1 MRFTIRQFLSA
12 ILLLLPAALV
22 AADRTDSFVDALGA
36 NERAAIGIDSM
47 TPAQIAA
54 LEAAV
59 QRYSSGRKEEA
70 VAAAKESV
78 RIEMS
83 DAIDAKEK
91 ELASAKMQLA
101 ETEKRLQANE
111 TDEAKPKR
119 SLLDRAAVL
128 LRPGTRIEYTKL
140 ESHLAKPFRG
150 WSPGTVFELENGQA
164 WSVVEGTYWS
174 PLEPAGKAV
183 TIEPG
188 SFGSFFIRIEGVK
201 PTPRVVLVGGL

>member
-1 MRFTIRQFLSA
+1 MRFTIRPLLSA
-12 ILLLLPAALV
+12 FLLLLPAALA

-36 NERAAIGIDSM
+36 DERAAIGIDSM

-59 QRYSSGRKEEA
+59 QRFSSGRKEEA

-78 RIEMS
+78 RSEMS
-83 DAIDAKEK
+83 DALDAKEK
-91 ELASAKMQLA
+91 DLAAAKVQLA
-101 ETEKRLQANE
+101 ESEKRLQASE
-111 TDEAKPKR
+111 ADEAKPKR

-140 ESHLAKPFRG
+140 ESRLAKPFRG
-150 WSPGTVFELENGQA
+150 WKSGTLFELENGQT
-164 WSVVEGTYWS
+164 WSVVEGSYWS

-188 SFGSFFIRIEGVK
+188 TFGSFFIKIEGVK
-201 PTPRVVLVGGL
+201 PTPRVVLVGGP